1 MCNTVKKYSLQCG
14 LSVLPSLTPCPDI
27 SASSVESDPIRIS
40 SCTAD
45 SYKTV
50 YIYIV
55 LTYEIFFP
63 LVYGNTNS
71 IKIALN
77 TKFTSATTVYSLDDV
92 FSNTSVS
99 SHLTSSAL
107 GFLDFFWSIPFSVR
121 KKQS

>member
-1 MCNTVKKYSLQCG
+1 MCNTVKKYSLQCE

-27 SASSVESDPIRIS
+27 SASSVDSDPIRIS

-50 YIYIV
+50 YSF
-55 LTYEIFFP
+55 TYEIYFP

-77 TKFTSATTVYSLDDV
+77 TKFTLATTVYSLDDV

>member
-27 SASSVESDPIRIS
+27 SASSVDSDPIRIS

-50 YIYIV
+50 YSF
-55 LTYEIFFP
+55 TYEIYFP

-77 TKFTSATTVYSLDDV
+77 TKFTLATIQCT
-92 FSNTSVS
+92 
-99 SHLTSSAL
+99 H
-107 GFLDFFWSIPFSVR
+107 
-121 KKQS
+121 